1 MPKPL
6 ETGLIIRKTTPFD
19 KIRETLFSIFFHKE
33 YEMME
38 KLEKLLEPKKIKS
51 SNIIIPKEI
60 KLRQIDIK

>member
-19 KIRETLFSIFFHKE
+19 KIRETLFYIFFHKE

-60 KLRQIDIK
+60 KLR

>member
-60 KLRQIDIK
+60 KLR